1 MNPGRRA
8 AEYWFVDGL
17 PDLVFGVAMVLM
29 GALPIGILVLHADGL
44 KPVVVVLLLGFLALF
59 IWDRRAVGF
68 LKARIT
74 YPRTGYARPPGD
86 PDSSRAEEN
95 VTWFRNR
102 TVMVFFIG
110 FSMLSGFPGAWSPAI
125 VMAAAAATL
134 YFLNRH
140 LEHPF
145 SAWSAALLALTGLPF
160 HWIAMPLRG
169 QPFLPFLL
177 GGAWLLTRGLW
188 TLIHYLRD
196 NPLPRA
202 AEGLSVE

>member
-1 MNPGRRA
+1 
-8 AEYWFVDGL
+8 
-17 PDLVFGVAMVLM
+17 
-29 GALPIGILVLHADGL
+29 VLHADWV
-44 KPVVVVLLLGFLALF
+44 KPDMIVLLLGFLALF

-74 YPRTGYARPPGD
+74 YPRTGYVRPPGD

-95 VTWFRNR
+95 VTWFRHR

-110 FSMLSGFPGAWSPAI
+110 FNILSVFPGAWPPAI
-125 VMAAAAATL
+125 VIAAVAATL
-134 YFLNRH
+134 YLLNRH

-145 SAWSAALLALTGLPF
+145 SRWSVALLGLTGLPF
-160 HWIAMPLRG
+160 HWIPIPLRG

-188 TLIHYLRD
+188 TLLYYLRD
-196 NPLPRA
+196 NPLPRP
-202 AEGLSVE
+202 AEGFSVE